1 MMHPVNRSSFKI
13 AIVISLTTSLI
24 IFAINYAIGKQDFFL
39 LLNGDGG
46 LFWDYFFAVITWL
59 GDGVMWIAVLAI
71 VVFVIRRK
79 DAIILLIASFII
91 TTILTQ
97 VCKYLIIPDEPR
109 PIKAI
114 ADTSLIHT
122 VNGVTVHTVSSF
134 PSGHTATIFCFFLIF
149 SLLLQNKSWLF
160 FGWIL
165 AVVTAYSRVYLA
177 QHFPFDLAAGIIVA
191 VISVPAALYLQEKKW
206 KR

>member
-134 PSGHTATIFCFFLIF
+134 PSGHTATVFCFFLIF

-191 VISVPAALYLQEKKW
+191 VISVSAALYLQEKKW